1 MVQATDS
8 HTLTDVLVEVETW
21 EPPTVAVGVTSAD
34 GVLATYGPTDELLW
48 FASVSKPITAYGV
61 LLASQQGELRLDE
74 PVEIPGGQDG
84 GQDGSPGGNNGGSPG
99 GHDGRSGSHK
109 GHSGQDGNSSHDGIT
124 VRHLLAHAGG
134 LPLYAGGP
142 RMPVERRR
150 SYSDWAYE
158 LLGDLVASR
167 VGSTFEDHLDLEV
180 FGPLG
185 MTRTRL
191 GGPAGHGVHG
201 TLDDLLRFA
210 RELLAP
216 TLLEPSLLAEATS
229 VAFPGLDGV
238 VPGYGRHTPNDW
250 GLGFELKGTKTDH
263 WTGTRLSPRTFGHFG
278 LSGSFLWVDPDRG
291 LAAAELADREFG
303 PWARE
308 AWGPFNDRLVAAV
321 AP

>member
-1 MVQATDS
+1 MGQVTKS
-8 HTLTDVLVEVETW
+8 RTLAEVLGEVEAW
-21 EPPTVAVGVTSAD
+21 EPTTVTVGVTTAER
-34 GVLATYGPTDELLW
+34 VLATHGPTDELLW
-48 FASVSKPITAYGV
+48 FASVSKPLTAYGV
-61 LLASQQGELRLDE
+61 LLASQQGEVRLDE
-74 PVEIPGGQDG
+74 PVDV
-84 GQDGSPGGNNGGSPG
+84 PG
-99 GHDGRSGSHK
+99 GHPGV
-109 GHSGQDGNSSHDGIT
+109 T
-124 VRHLLAHAGG
+124 VRHLLAHPGG
-134 LPLYAGGP
+134 LPLHAGGP
-142 RMPVERRR
+142 TMPVERRR

-158 LLGDLVASR
+158 LLGDLVATR
-167 VGSTFEDHLDLEV
+167 VGTSFEDHLELEV
-180 FGPLG
+180 FDPLG
-185 MTRTRL
+185 MSRTRL

-238 VPGYGRHTPNDW
+238 VPGFGRHSPNDW

-291 LAAAELADREFG
+291 LAAAELADRQFG
-303 PWARE
+303 PWARQ
-308 AWGPFNDRLVAAV
+308 AWGPFNDRLVTAV

>member
-1 MVQATDS
+1 MGQVTKS
-8 HTLTDVLVEVETW
+8 RTLAEVLGEVEAW
-21 EPPTVAVGVTSAD
+21 EPTTVTVGVTTAER
-34 GVLATYGPTDELLW
+34 VLATHGPTDELLW
-48 FASVSKPITAYGV
+48 FASVSKPLTAYGV
-61 LLASQQGELRLDE
+61 LLASQQGEVRLDE
-74 PVEIPGGQDG
+74 PVDV
-84 GQDGSPGGNNGGSPG
+84 PG
-99 GHDGRSGSHK
+99 GHPGV
-109 GHSGQDGNSSHDGIT
+109 T
-124 VRHLLAHAGG
+124 VRHLLAHTGG
-134 LPLYAGGP
+134 LPLHAGGP
-142 RMPVERRR
+142 TMPVERRR

-158 LLGDLVASR
+158 LLGDLVATR
-167 VGSTFEDHLDLEV
+167 VGTSFEDHLELEV
-180 FGPLG
+180 FAPLG
-185 MTRTRL
+185 MSRTRL

-238 VPGYGRHTPNDW
+238 VPGFGRHSPNDW

-291 LAAAELADREFG
+291 LAAAELADRQFG
-303 PWARE
+303 PWARQ
-308 AWGPFNDRLVAAV
+308 AWGPFNDRLVTAV

>member
-1 MVQATDS
+1 VAQMTHT
-8 HTLTDVLVEVETW
+8 HTLADVLAEVATW
-21 EPPTVAVGVTSAD
+21 EPPTVTVGVTTAD
-34 GVLATYGPTDELLW
+34 GVLATHGPTDELLW
-48 FASVSKPITAYGV
+48 FASVSKPLTAYGV
-61 LLASQQGELRLDE
+61 LLAAQQGEVRLDE
-74 PVEIPGGQDG
+74 PVDV
-84 GQDGSPGGNNGGSPG
+84 PG
-99 GHDGRSGSHK
+99 GHE
-109 GHSGQDGNSSHDGIT
+109 GIT

-142 RMPVERRR
+142 TMPVERRR

-158 LLGDLVASR
+158 LLGDLVAAR
-167 VGSTFEDHLDLEV
+167 VGTSFEDHLDVEV
-180 FGPLG
+180 FAPLD
-185 MTRTRL
+185 MSRTRL

-210 RELLAP
+210 RELLSP
-216 TLLEPSLLAEATS
+216 TLLDPALLADATT

-238 VPGYGRHTPNDW
+238 VPGYGRHAPNDW
-250 GLGFELKGTKTDH
+250 GLGFELKGSKTDH

-278 LSGSFLWVDPDRG
+278 LSGSFLWVDPERG
-291 LAAAELADREFG
+291 VAAAELADREFG